1 MATIPTTEHDE
12 LQRSAREHL
21 LLHFTKQA
29 AAYGDAA
36 GGQEEQDGIGGPTS
50 GTATSDLLV
59 LERGEGPYVFDTT
72 GQRHIDALSSL
83 FCSQIGY
90 SYGEEFSAAIAGQL
104 STLPFN
110 TNWNT
115 AHPAAIRLAE
125 ALAERAP
132 GDLNHVFFT
141 NGGSESVESMW
152 KMAVEH
158 FRAKGQ
164 PQRLKAIA
172 RKNAYHGVTLG
183 ALSFTG
189 VPGYK
194 DGFGTPPIDV
204 THVSNTNAFRGKRDG
219 EDDAAFRD
227 RLLQEVRDA
236 IAAAGADEV
245 AVIIA
250 EPVQNA
256 GGCLTPPEGY
266 WKGLREIA
274 DEHGI
279 LLVADA
285 VICGFGRLG
294 NWLGIEHE
302 GVVPDMVTTAKGIT
316 SAYVPGGAVFVS
328 DKVAEGLFDPSTV
341 LRHGI
346 TFGGHPVMA
355 AAALKNIEI
364 FERDG
369 VLENVR
375 ALEPHLKE
383 RMETLLDLPIV
394 GDVRGKGF
402 FWAVELVKDE
412 ANATFSKDERD
423 DLLRGFLPKA
433 MREAGIIAR
442 ADDRGDSVL
451 QIAPPLIADAAL
463 LDEIVDGL
471 RRILTAAG
479 EHMGLAGT
487 TTPTTTETI

>member
-1 MATIPTTEHDE
+1 MLNDTTATTAAQHDE

-29 AAYGDAA
+29 AAYGASAPEPVEGAA
-36 GGQEEQDGIGGPTS
+36 
-50 GTATSDLLV
+50 DLLV
-59 LERGEGPYVFDTT
+59 LERGEGPYVFDTQ
-72 GQRHIDALSSL
+72 GKRYIDALSSL

-90 SYGEEFSAAIAGQL
+90 SYGEEMTAAIGQQL
-104 STLPFN
+104 STLAFN

-115 AHPAAIRLAE
+115 AHPAAIQLAE

-141 NGGSESVESMW
+141 NGGSEAVESMW
-152 KMAVEH
+152 KMAREY
-158 FRAKGQ
+158 FTAIGQ
-164 PQRLKAIA
+164 PQRTKAIA

-189 VPGYK
+189 VPGFK
-194 DGFGTPPIDV
+194 DGFGTPPVDV
-204 THVSNTNAFRGKRDG
+204 THVSNTNSFRAEDGDDLEAFS
-219 EDDAAFRD
+219 A
-227 RLLQEVRDA
+227 RLLQEVRDT
-236 IAAAGADEV
+236 IAELGAENV

-256 GGCLTPPEGY
+256 GGCLTPPPGY

-279 LLVADA
+279 LLVADS
-285 VICGFGRLG
+285 VICGFGRMG
-294 NWLGIEHE
+294 NWLGIEQE
-302 GVVPDMVTTAKGIT
+302 DVVPDMVTTAKGIT
-316 SAYVPGGAVFVS
+316 SAYVPGGAVFVG
-328 DKVAEGLFDPSTV
+328 DKVAEGLFASKTP

-355 AAALKNIEI
+355 AVALKNIEI

-375 ALEPHLKE
+375 ALSPHLQA
-383 RMETLLDLPIV
+383 RMETLADLPIV

-402 FWAVELVKDE
+402 FWAVELVKD
-412 ANATFSKDERD
+412 ADDSTFDLDERN
-423 DLLRGFLPKA
+423 DLLRGFLPGA
-433 MREAGIIAR
+433 LRDAGIIAR

-451 QIAPPLIADAAL
+451 QIAPPLTADQAV
-463 LDEIVDGL
+463 LDEIVDTL
-471 RRILTAAG
+471 RAVLTAAG
-479 EHMGLAGT
+479 AHMGLAGADT
-487 TTPTTTETI
+487 TLSTTPESPMETI